1 MPAICRNALS
11 GRTISGSPP
20 VSLSTS
26 AGTAAKI
33 AGVSPRA
40 FFNWLRLGREGAS
53 PAYVQFV
60 QRIAVAEAKGEEELM
75 GYSLRKVV
83 AEEQPL
89 TPEQAHKL
97 VAEAAAL
104 LSTSRQEPPR

>member
-1 MPAICRNALS
+1 MANP
-11 GRTISGSPP
+11 GRPGRLDDITAARLVQAVEKGLPR
-20 VSLSTS
+20 V
-26 AGTAAKI
+26 TAAKI

-75 GYSLRKVV
+75 GYMREHARTSH
-83 AEEQPL
+83 
-89 TPEQAHKL
+89 QA
-97 VAEAAAL
+97 
-104 LSTSRQEPPR
+104 